1 MCTAVSLSAIQVRI
15 DCCEGE
21 LLAKLVVNNLKECV
35 FDKRE
40 TQLLTTVQGIHDLYL
55 IFEGEDYEIKS
66 WWFEK

>member
-1 MCTAVSLSAIQVRI
+1 M
-15 DCCEGE
+15 
-21 LLAKLVVNNLKECV
+21 